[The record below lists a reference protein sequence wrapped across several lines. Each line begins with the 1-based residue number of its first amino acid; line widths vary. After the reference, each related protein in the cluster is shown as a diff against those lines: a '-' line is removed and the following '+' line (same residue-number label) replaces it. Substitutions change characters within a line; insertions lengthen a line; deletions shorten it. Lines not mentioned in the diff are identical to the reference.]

1 MAWGTKRLY
10 FWMIDIWAII
20 PCSRSCR
27 NYLKQQ
33 VRGGGGV
40 GAAATLF
47 DFFQRNPNQSQRS
60 NIQDTC
66 MILTFLVPLVLFLW
80 TTPPGSGTASD
91 TWELIYR
98 VLLYIYRGESTRW
111 YWYGGK
117 RRKKSEF
124 LDETWSTQKS
134 FLLEKNL
141 NSFFYADGRALR
153 SPAHKW
159 VFSNM
164 SLLLSK
170 II

>member
-33 VRGGGGV
+33 VRGGGGGV

-117 RRKKSEF
+117 RRKKIRVPRWDLKHPKVFPFREKF
-124 LDETWSTQKS
+124 K
-134 FLLEKNL
+134 FLLL
-141 NSFFYADGRALR
+141 CGRA
-153 SPAHKW
+153 SAEIPCT
-159 VFSNM
+159 
-164 SLLLSK
+164 
-170 II
+170 